1 MNQDNPEPL
10 SEIRIAEERVVYEN
24 SYGRLYDDKVV
35 FEPRGVRGTY
45 VRWQWRAPYSVAV
58 LPIIGGRH
66 ALLVEVYRHSAR
78 AVSAEAVMG
87 FGDAELDPEAVAGKE
102 LAQELGLVVPGELW
116 PTGVVHPDPAFAAH
130 PHHCFIAWLDD
141 TEGGVSPAP
150 EPSEVIVGTRSV
162 DLLTARPDF
171 QDHVRDAVTLVLL
184 HQARDYILGRAEARD
199 RLGGAALCDGGRP
212 GRPAGP

>member
-1 MNQDNPEPL
+1 MHQDEPAPL
-10 SEIRIAEERVVYEN
+10 SEIRIAEERIVYEN
-24 SYGRLYDDKVV
+24 SYGRLYDDEVV
-35 FEPRGVRGTY
+35 FEPQGVPGTY

-58 LPIIGGRH
+58 LPVIGRRH

-87 FGDAELDPEAVAGKE
+87 FGDAELDPGAVAGKE
-102 LAQELGLVVPGELW
+102 LAEELGLVVPGELQ

-141 TEGGVSPAP
+141 VGGDVNPAP
-150 EPSEVIVGTRSV
+150 EPSEVIVGVRSV
-162 DLLTARPDF
+162 DLLSARPDF

-184 HQARDYILGRAEARD
+184 HQARDQILGRAGSRD
-199 RLGGAALCDGGRP
+199 RLGGAALCDGSRP